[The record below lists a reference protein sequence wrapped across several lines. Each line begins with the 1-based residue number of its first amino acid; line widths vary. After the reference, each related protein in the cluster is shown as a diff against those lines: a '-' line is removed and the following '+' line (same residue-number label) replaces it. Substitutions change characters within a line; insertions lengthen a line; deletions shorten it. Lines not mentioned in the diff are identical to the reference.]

1 MYGRQYAW
9 AIGGLLFL
17 LLSFVLGGWAWERW
31 QFAQQTHGPS
41 GNHVIKHTS
50 VMQSDA
56 NKIMNMSGA
65 SLIIPSIKV
74 NAPIEPVG
82 VSSDGAM
89 AVPTL
94 HQWTDVGWYKNGP
107 LPGDRG
113 SAVIDGHLDRPGGS
127 AAVFWNLRY
136 MHIGDLVVIADAKG
150 HMQRFQVTKMATYPP
165 GNAPTQEIFADTSGT
180 YLNLI
185 TCAGTWIPAQHQT
198 TLRLVVYAKSIS

>member
-17 LLSFVLGGWAWERW
+17 LLSFVLGGWVWERL
-31 QFAQQTHGPS
+31 QFAQQPHSPS
-41 GNHVIKHTS
+41 GNHVITHTNI
-50 VMQSDA
+50 MQSDT
-56 NKIMNMSGA
+56 NKIMNMSSA
-65 SLIIPSIKV
+65 RLIIPSIKV
-74 NAPIEPVG
+74 NAPIESVG
-82 VSSDGAM
+82 VLSNGAL

-107 LPGDRG
+107 LPGNRG

-136 MHIGDLVVIADAKG
+136 MHVGDLVMVADAREHIQK
-150 HMQRFQVTKMATYPP
+150 FQVTKIATYPP
-165 GNAPTQEIFADTSGT
+165 NNAPTQEIFADASGT

-198 TLRLVVYAKSIS
+198 TLRLVVYARKI